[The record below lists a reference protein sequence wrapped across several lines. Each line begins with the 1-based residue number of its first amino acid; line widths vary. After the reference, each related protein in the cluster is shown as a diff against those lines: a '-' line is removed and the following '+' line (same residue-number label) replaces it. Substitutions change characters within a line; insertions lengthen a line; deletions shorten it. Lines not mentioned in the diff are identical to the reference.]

1 MDVGA
6 DRWELTFSQP
16 ASDYLEFRNRLDQQN
31 LSLENVVLREA
42 DQQLVGSIKVK
53 KKTLDSLIQKR
64 VVIRMCETITQK
76 LVHFD
81 AFRGAVY
88 RFDARWRGLPLPF
101 QPIQL
106 KNDEENVLQL

>member
-1 MDVGA
+1 MTGGAHVDVGA

-53 KKTLDSLIQKR
+53 KKHLISTHFHVQFTVLTLDGVGR
-64 VVIRMCETITQK
+64 PF
-76 LVHFD
+76 HFNQ
-81 AFRGAVY
+81 F
-88 RFDARWRGLPLPF
+88 
-101 QPIQL
+101 
-106 KNDEENVLQL
+106 N